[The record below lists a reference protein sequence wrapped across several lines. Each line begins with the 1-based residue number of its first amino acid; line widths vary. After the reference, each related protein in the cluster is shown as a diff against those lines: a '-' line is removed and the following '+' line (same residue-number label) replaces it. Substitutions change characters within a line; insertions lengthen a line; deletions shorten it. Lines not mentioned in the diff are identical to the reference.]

1 MAVEILQRN
10 GESRGFR
17 PGELP
22 PSIMDIYNE
31 GFTIRD
37 F

>member
-1 MAVEILQRN
+1 MAEVLQRN
-10 GESRGFR
+10 GEVRGFQ

-22 PSIMDIYNE
+22 PSIMDIYFD
-31 GFTIRD
+31 GYVIRD